1 MGLAESKLALL
12 QEAMSI
18 DSIDKV
24 EEAIEVI
31 QAIKRRGQKQQPPC
45 GGTWEENAQ
54 ILIDRINKFD
64 EVGGIPAEEVHKEC
78 QKLIDSWEK

>member
-31 QAIKRRGQKQQPPC
+31 QAIKRRGQRQESPC

-64 EVGGIPAEEVHKEC
+64 EVGGIPDEEVSREC
-78 QKLIDSWEK
+78 QKLIDSWQE

>member
-31 QAIKRRGQKQQPPC
+31 QAIKRRGQQQQPPC

-64 EVGGIPAEEVHKEC
+64 EVGGIPAEEVHRRMENKM
-78 QKLIDSWEK
+78 KAWK

>member
-24 EEAIEVI
+24 EEAIEMI
-31 QAIKRRGQKQQPPC
+31 QAIKRRGKKPQPPC
-45 GGTWEENAQ
+45 GGTWKENEQ

-64 EVGGIPAEEVHKEC
+64 EVGGIPDEEVSKEC
-78 QKLIDSWEK
+78 QRLIDSWGK